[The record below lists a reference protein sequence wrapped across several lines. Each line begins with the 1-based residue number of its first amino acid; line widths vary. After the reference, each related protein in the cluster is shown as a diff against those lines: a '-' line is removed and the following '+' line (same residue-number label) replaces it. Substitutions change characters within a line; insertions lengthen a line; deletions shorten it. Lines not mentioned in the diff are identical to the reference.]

1 MQSEDIYEIESLKL
15 AAINSKMKENDAQDC
30 LKLMEDT
37 KVKDTLKKTTEEAIE
52 QGVKK
57 HWQKFASCPFKKVK

>member
-57 HWQKFASCPFKKVK
+57 HLQKFASCPFKKVK

>member
-52 QGVKK
+52 QGL
-57 HWQKFASCPFKKVK
+57 KVLKRSLVLIVSL

>member
-57 HWQKFASCPFKKVK
+57 H